1 MPPKPK
7 KARKSFPATMGRPT
21 LYKPEYCQMLIDHMA
36 SGMSFYTF
44 AAVIKCSPDTCNEW
58 VHVHKDFSAAKIKGK
73 ALELEWWE
81 NLLRAGAA
89 GKVPGYNAASVIF
102 ALKNKMPSM
111 WRDKH
116 EIVST
121 VNVTHEVIRPKDVI
135 EILKEDKFL
144 DYEDVK

>member
-1 MPPKPK
+1 
-7 KARKSFPATMGRPT
+7 
-21 LYKPEYCQMLIDHMA
+21 MLIDHMA

-44 AAVIKCSPDTCNEW
+44 AAVIKVSPDTVNEW
-58 VHVHKDFSAAKIKGK
+58 SHVHKEFSLAKIEGK
-73 ALELEWWE
+73 AREIEWWE

-89 GKVPGYNAASVIF
+89 GKVPGYNATSVIF
-102 ALKNKMPSM
+102 ALKNKLPQM

-121 VNVTHEVIRPKDVI
+121 VNVTHEVIQPKDVI